1 MIVYCYNDECKYY
14 QDDMCCREAIDINED
29 GICDDFE
36 NFRNAPEYKQK
47 YWIAKSSLKT
57 HKPYKCLRY
66 GKKITIN
73 NVDFYTEDNTL
84 LPETTNPFNSCP
96 YRMFGWNDGFCK
108 GKFCEIYGGARTSA
122 QCHRFAEGRRRGGH
136 MTIIR
141 KIIAYPIF
149 WVGLVLTGIG
159 TLVVGLA
166 EGILLQGE

>member
-84 LPETTNPFNSCP
+84 LPETTI
-96 YRMFGWNDGFCK
+96 RLTH
-108 GKFCEIYGGARTSA
+108 ARTGCLA
-122 QCHRFAEGRRRGGH
+122 GTMDFVKANFAKFMAEQELARSVIDLPKEG
-136 MTIIR
+136 
-141 KIIAYPIF
+141 
-149 WVGLVLTGIG
+149 
-159 TLVVGLA
+159 A
-166 EGILLQGE
+166 EEDI